1 KGRLD
6 GGDARRKTVGAVR
19 AYGGGHVER
28 RAGADL
34 ASGRGKDAGQH
45 QTCGLNKEKR
55 PPTGKAFHFWLFS
68 EPFTLA
74 VRGSFPLRQAQGSF
88 APHHEVKGGSAR
100 SNPHPEVRAKRA
112 LKDEGAWISQSG
124 LFPVARGERA
134 QAQRIEL
141 DEACGVLLVVSAL
154 IVLEGDELVG
164 IERLFRF

>member
-1 KGRLD
+1 
-6 GGDARRKTVGAVR
+6 
-19 AYGGGHVER
+19 
-28 RAGADL
+28 
-34 ASGRGKDAGQH
+34 
-45 QTCGLNKEKR
+45 
-55 PPTGKAFHFWLFS
+55 KAFHFWLFS

-74 VRGSFPLRQAQGSF
+74 VRGSFPLRQAQGPF

-124 LFPVARGERA
+124 LFPVARGKRP

-164 IERLFRF
+164 IERLRRLAADHHHIALVELERDFAFDMALAVIDCGLQHFAFRREPEA